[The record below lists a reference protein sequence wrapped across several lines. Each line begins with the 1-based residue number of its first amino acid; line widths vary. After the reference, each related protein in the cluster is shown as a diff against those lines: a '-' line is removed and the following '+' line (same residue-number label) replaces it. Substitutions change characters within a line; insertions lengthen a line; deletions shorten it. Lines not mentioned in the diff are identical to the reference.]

1 MSRES
6 SLCNQILL
14 ISSLQDFF
22 RIIYLDSAI
31 VRSFHANVN
40 GDEKA
45 AVPGWEGNRRVVAF
59 RSPVNAPAMLKSLI
73 GSEFIDV
80 QDTQTFQANENGSFR
95 VESKPIPN
103 VPGASNFSS
112 TAVLLICNEP
122 GQRSCTIHGT
132 VSCSASGPWGLI
144 NTVETFMA
152 REAHNVLKR
161 FLEYCRSQIISLSS
175 DGTLPSL
182 LAAAPPSPLTSRLRP
197 SEIESAEA
205 QHDEANFYDA
215 EEIEFASLASE
226 KIGVLDRFT
235 EASTAR
241 TAEERWEVVVHNL
254 NVLKQSGEETNLLLR
269 SIDSKLSVLLSSHQ
283 QGKVHRQGW
292 SPSQLALGMAISSSL
307 TIGIFFWMKSRSS
320 GSSRL

>member
-1 MSRES
+1 M
-6 SLCNQILL
+6 
-14 ISSLQDFF
+14 
-22 RIIYLDSAI
+22 
-31 VRSFHANVN
+31 RSFHANVN
-40 GDEKA
+40 GDDKA
-45 AVPGWEGNRRVVAF
+45 AVPGWEGNRRIVAF

-182 LAAAPPSPLTSRLRP
+182 LAAAPPSPLTSRLRS
-197 SEIESAEA
+197 SEIEPAEA

-215 EEIEFASLASE
+215 EETEFASLASE
-226 KIGVLDRFT
+226 KIGLLDRFT
-235 EASTAR
+235 EASTAE
-241 TAEERWEVVVHNL
+241 TAEERWEVVVQNL
-254 NVLKQSGEETNLLLR
+254 NFLKQSGEETNLLLR
-269 SIDSKLSVLLSSHQ
+269 SIDSKLSVLLSSYQ

-292 SPSQLALGMAISSSL
+292 SPSQLALGIAVSSSL
-307 TIGIFFWMKSRSS
+307 TIGILFWMKSRSN
-320 GSSRL
+320 GLSRL